1 MKPSPWNSKRLQVGA
16 RGLRSP
22 LGEIEVV
29 GVRADAVS
37 MPDDQNVRVRVLGQT
52 VGKLLEIGS
61 AVRQDFGRV
70 EWEKDARREGHCD
83 SFADARNRRA
93 RNFLLELLRLL
104 VHLMA
109 DDRARRA
116 TDDRANDGAACG

>member
-16 RGLRSP
+16 RGLRST

-61 AVRQDFGRV
+61 AIGEDFCRV
-70 EWEKDARREGHCD
+70 EWEQNTRRKGDSD
-83 SFADARNRRA
+83 SFADARNRCA
-93 RNFLLELLRLL
+93 GNFLLELLRLL
-104 VHLMA
+104 VLLMA

-116 TDDRANDGAACG
+116 TDNRANDGAACR